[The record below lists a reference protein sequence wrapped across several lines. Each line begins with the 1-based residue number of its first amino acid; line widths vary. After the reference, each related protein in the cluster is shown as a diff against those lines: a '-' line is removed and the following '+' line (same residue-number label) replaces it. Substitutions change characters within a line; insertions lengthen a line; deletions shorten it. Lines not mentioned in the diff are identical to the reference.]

1 MSTHVPP
8 PPELDTFESRLL
20 VGLRREVDGAP
31 DADEDAI
38 PAPRRTRRRALA
50 VAAGVAATAVV
61 GVVLVPGLGTTPAYS
76 VQEGNA
82 GTIEVQIHRPQDAA
96 GLERALE
103 EHGIAADITYL
114 HDLQECAPGRYSE
127 VDREV
132 GMSLQIGQE
141 MVKVT
146 LPPGAVRDGET
157 FVMVLSVE
165 AMTQDELSDIEQQ
178 VQDGHPVVGGTK
190 SSVTAEVAA
199 GPVEVCDVVPAR
211 G

>member
-1 MSTHVPP
+1 MSTHTTP

-20 VGLRREVDGAP
+20 AELRREVGTAP
-31 DADEDAI
+31 TAA
-38 PAPRRTRRRALA
+38 PAPRRTRRRVLA

-61 GVVLVPGLGTTPAYS
+61 GVVLVPGLGTTRAYS

-82 GTIEVQIHRPQDAA
+82 GTIEVQINRPQDAA

-114 HDLQECAPGRYSE
+114 PGLQECAPGRFTE
-127 VDREV
+127 VGREV

-141 MVKVT
+141 MVQVT

-165 AMTQDELSDIEQQ
+165 AMTQDELSDIEEREGQR
-178 VQDGHPVVGGTK
+178 VVEGTK
-190 SSVTAEVAA
+190 SSVTAEVAS
-199 GPVEVCDVVPAR
+199 GPVGACEVVAAP
-211 G
+211 

>member
-1 MSTHVPP
+1 MSTPTPP
-8 PPELDTFESRLL
+8 PTELDTFESRLL
-20 VGLRREVDGAP
+20 VGLRREVATTPAAP
-31 DADEDAI
+31 AA
-38 PAPRRTRRRALA
+38 APRRTRRRALA
-50 VAAGVAATAVV
+50 VAAAVAATAVV
-61 GVVLVPGLGTTPAYS
+61 GVVLVPGLGTTRAYS

-82 GTIEVQIHRPQDAA
+82 GTIEVQINRPQDAA

-114 HDLQECAPGRYSE
+114 PDLQECAPGRYAE

-132 GMSLQIGQE
+132 GIALQIGQE

-165 AMTQDELSDIEQQ
+165 AMTQDELSDIEER
-178 VQDGHPVVGGTK
+178 DGQRVVEGTR
-190 SSVTAEVAA
+190 SSVTAEVAT
-199 GPVEVCDVVPAR
+199 GPVGACDVVAAT
-211 G
+211 

>member
-1 MSTHVPP
+1 MSTHTTPP
-8 PPELDTFESRLL
+8 TELDTFESRLL
-20 VGLRREVDGAP
+20 AELRREVVTGRSEAP
-31 DADEDAI
+31 AA
-38 PAPRRTRRRALA
+38 RRTRRRSLA

-61 GVVLVPGLGTTPAYS
+61 GVVLVPGLGTTVAYS

-82 GTIEVQIHRPQDAA
+82 GEIEVEINRPEDAA

-114 HDLQECAPGRYSE
+114 PGLQECAPGRFVQVE
-127 VDREV
+127 RQV

-141 MVKVT
+141 KVKVT
-146 LPPGAVRDGET
+146 LAPGAVRDGET

-165 AMTQDELSDIEQQ
+165 AMTQDELSDVEEREGQR
-178 VQDGHPVVGGTK
+178 VVEGTK
-190 SSVTAEVAA
+190 SSVTAEVAG
-199 GPVEVCDVVPAR
+199 GPVGACDVVPAR

>member
-1 MSTHVPP
+1 MSTHTPP

-20 VGLRREVDGAP
+20 VGLRREVATAP
-31 DADEDAI
+31 AAA

-61 GVVLVPGLGTTPAYS
+61 GVVLVPGLGTTRAYS

-82 GTIEVQIHRPQDAA
+82 GTIEVQINRPQDAA

-114 HDLQECAPGRYSE
+114 PDLQECAPGRYGE

-132 GMSLQIGQE
+132 GIALQIGQE

-165 AMTQDELSDIEQQ
+165 AMTQDELSDIEQR
-178 VQDGHPVVGGTK
+178 DGHRVVEGTR
-190 SSVTAEVAA
+190 SSVTAEVAS
-199 GPVEVCDVVPAR
+199 GPVGACDVVAAS

>member
-1 MSTHVPP
+1 MSTHTPP

-20 VGLRREVDGAP
+20 VGLRREA
-31 DADEDAI
+31 ATTSAAASA
-38 PAPRRTRRRALA
+38 APRRTRRRALA

-61 GVVLVPGLGTTPAYS
+61 GVVLVPGLGTTRAYS

-82 GTIEVQIHRPQDAA
+82 GTVEVQINRPQDAA
-96 GLERALE
+96 GLELALE
-103 EHGIAADITYL
+103 EHGIAADSTYL
-114 HDLQECAPGRYSE
+114 HDLQECSAGRYAE

-132 GMSLQIGQE
+132 GISLQIGQE
-141 MVKVT
+141 RVKVT

-165 AMTQDELSDIEQQ
+165 AMTQEELSDIEER
-178 VQDGHPVVGGTK
+178 DGQRVVEGTK
-190 SSVTAEVAA
+190 SSVTAEVAS
-199 GPVEVCDVVPAR
+199 GPIGACDVVVV

>member
-1 MSTHVPP
+1 MSTHTPP

-20 VGLRREVDGAP
+20 AGLRHEVETAP
-31 DADEDAI
+31 AAA
-38 PAPRRTRRRALA
+38 PAPRRTRRRAVA

-61 GVVLVPGLGTTPAYS
+61 AVVLVPGLGTTRAYS

-82 GTIEVQIHRPQDAA
+82 GTIEVQINRPQDAA

-114 HDLQECAPGRYSE
+114 SDLQACAPGRYAE

-132 GMSLQIGQE
+132 GIALQIGQE

-165 AMTQDELSDIEQQ
+165 AMTQDELSDIEQREGQ
-178 VQDGHPVVGGTK
+178 RVVEGTK
-190 SSVTAEVAA
+190 SSVTAEVAS
-199 GPVEVCDVVPAR
+199 GPVGACDVVAAT
-211 G
+211 

>member
-1 MSTHVPP
+1 MSTHTPP

-20 VGLRREVDGAP
+20 VGLRREVATTP
-31 DADEDAI
+31 AA
-38 PAPRRTRRRALA
+38 APRRTRRRALA
-50 VAAGVAATAVV
+50 VAAGVAATAAV
-61 GVVLVPGLGTTPAYS
+61 GVVLVPGLGTTRAYS

-82 GTIEVQIHRPQDAA
+82 GTIEVRINRPQDAA

-114 HDLQECAPGRYSE
+114 PDLQECAPGRYAE

-165 AMTQDELSDIEQQ
+165 AMTQDELSDIVERE
-178 VQDGHPVVGGTK
+178 GHRVVEGTK
-190 SSVTAEVAA
+190 SSVTAEVAT
-199 GPVEVCDVVPAR
+199 GPVGACDVVAAT
-211 G
+211 

>member
-1 MSTHVPP
+1 MSTHTPQQ
-8 PPELDTFESRLL
+8 PELDPFESRLL
-20 VGLRREVDGAP
+20 VGLRREVATAP
-31 DADEDAI
+31 AAA

-61 GVVLVPGLGTTPAYS
+61 GVVLVPGLGTTRAYS

-82 GTIEVQIHRPQDAA
+82 GTIEVQINRPQDAA

-114 HDLQECAPGRYSE
+114 PDLQECAPGRYAE

-132 GMSLQIGQE
+132 GISLQIGQE

-165 AMTQDELSDIEQQ
+165 AMTQDELSDLEER
-178 VQDGHPVVGGTK
+178 DGHRVVEGTR
-190 SSVTAEVAA
+190 SSVTAEVAS
-199 GPVEVCDVVPAR
+199 GPVGACDVVAAS

>member
-1 MSTHVPP
+1 MSTHTPP
-8 PPELDTFESRLL
+8 PPELDAFESRLL
-20 VGLRREVDGAP
+20 AGLRREVGA
-31 DADEDAI
+31 ARAA
-38 PAPRRTRRRALA
+38 PARRRTRRPVLA
-50 VAAGVAATAVV
+50 VAAGVAATAVA
-61 GVVLVPGLGTTPAYS
+61 GVVLVPGLGTTRAYS

-82 GTIEVQIHRPQDAA
+82 GTIEVQINRPQDAA

-114 HDLQECAPGRYSE
+114 PDLQECAPGRYAE

-141 MVKVT
+141 MVRVT

-165 AMTQDELSDIEQQ
+165 AMTQNELSDIEERGGQR
-178 VQDGHPVVGGTK
+178 VVEGTR
-190 SSVTAEVAA
+190 SSVAAEVAS
-199 GPVEVCDVVPAR
+199 GPVGACDVVPAR

>member
-1 MSTHVPP
+1 M
-8 PPELDTFESRLL
+8 
-20 VGLRREVDGAP
+20 
-31 DADEDAI
+31 
-38 PAPRRTRRRALA
+38 A

-61 GVVLVPGLGTTPAYS
+61 GVVLVPGLGPTRAYS
-76 VQEGNA
+76 VQEGHA
-82 GTIEVQIHRPQDAA
+82 GTIEVQINRPHDAA

-114 HDLQECAPGRYSE
+114 PDLQECAPGRFAE
-127 VDREV
+127 VAREV

-165 AMTQDELSDIEQQ
+165 AMTQDELSDLEEREGQRIVE
-178 VQDGHPVVGGTK
+178 GTR
-190 SSVTAEVAA
+190 SSVTAEVAT
-199 GPVEVCDVVPAR
+199 GPVGACEVVAA
-211 G
+211 GG

>member
-1 MSTHVPP
+1 MSTHTPP
-8 PPELDTFESRLL
+8 PPDLDTFESRLL
-20 VGLRREVDGAP
+20 VGLRREVATAP
-31 DADEDAI
+31 AATEDA
-38 PAPRRTRRRALA
+38 PTPRRTRRRALA
-50 VAAGVAATAVV
+50 VAAGIAATAVV

-82 GTIEVQIHRPQDAA
+82 GTIEVQINRPQDAA
-96 GLERALE
+96 GLERAIE
-103 EHGIAADITYL
+103 EHGIAADITYRS
-114 HDLQECAPGRYSE
+114 DLQECAPGRYVE

-165 AMTQDELSDIEQQ
+165 AMTQDELSDMEEREGQ
-178 VQDGHPVVGGTK
+178 HVVEGTK

-199 GPVEVCDVVPAR
+199 GPVGACEVVPAR

>member
-1 MSTHVPP
+1 MSTHTPP
-8 PPELDTFESRLL
+8 PPDLDTFESRLL
-20 VGLRREVDGAP
+20 VGLRREVATAP
-31 DADEDAI
+31 AALADAT
-38 PAPRRTRRRALA
+38 PTPRRTRRRALA

-82 GTIEVQIHRPQDAA
+82 GTIEVQINRPQDAA
-96 GLERALE
+96 GLERAIE

-114 HDLQECAPGRYSE
+114 PDLQECAPGRYAE

-165 AMTQDELSDIEQQ
+165 AMTQDELSDMEEREGQ
-178 VQDGHPVVGGTK
+178 HVVEGTK

-199 GPVEVCDVVPAR
+199 GPVGACEVVPAR